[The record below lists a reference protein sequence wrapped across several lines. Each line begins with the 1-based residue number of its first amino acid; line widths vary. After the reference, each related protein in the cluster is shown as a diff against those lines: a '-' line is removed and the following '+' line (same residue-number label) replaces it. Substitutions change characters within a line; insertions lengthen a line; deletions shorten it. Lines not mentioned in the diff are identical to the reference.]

1 MINASRKSD
10 VEKPTE
16 NVKVPFDEYNELSS
30 ISTKVDIIVDLMC
43 HGTLMADDVL
53 RILKVDTSFS
63 KETTFEKDIVVSV
76 CIYNNLLDLKVR
88 VDVLLDML
96 ENNNYVSTDEILRTL
111 GTELAIEEAD
121 KREKKMGEVR
131 NARFDDKQ

>member
-1 MINASRKSD
+1 MIDASRSVD
-10 VEKPTE
+10 KPTE
-16 NVKVPFDEYNELSS
+16 NVRVPFNIYNELIC

-53 RILKVDTSFS
+53 RILKVDTNFP
-63 KETTFEKDIVVSV
+63 KETTFERDIVVSV

-121 KREKKMGEVR
+121 RWEKEKNE
-131 NARFDDKQ
+131 RFNNK

>member
-1 MINASRKSD
+1 MIDASRS

-53 RILKVDTSFS
+53 RILKVETSFP
-63 KETTFEKDIVVSV
+63 KETTFEKDMVISV

-96 ENNNYVSTDEILRTL
+96 ENNNYLATDKILRTL

-121 KREKKMGEVR
+121 RQEKEI
-131 NARFDDKQ
+131 NERFNNK

>member
-1 MINASRKSD
+1 MIDASRS

-16 NVKVPFDEYNELSS
+16 NVKVPFDEYNKLSS

-43 HGTLMADDVL
+43 HGTLMSDDVL
-53 RILKVDTSFS
+53 RILKVDTSFP
-63 KETTFEKDIVVSV
+63 KGKTFERDMVVSM

-88 VDVLLDML
+88 ADVLLDML
-96 ENNNYVSTDEILRTL
+96 EKKDYVSTDKILRTL

-121 KREKKMGEVR
+121 RQEKEI
-131 NARFDDKQ
+131 NERFNNK

>member
-1 MINASRKSD
+1 MIDASRS

-16 NVKVPFDEYNELSS
+16 NVKVPFDEYNKLSS

-53 RILKVDTSFS
+53 SILKVDTTFP
-63 KETTFEKDIVVSV
+63 KEIERDTVVSM

-96 ENNNYVSTDEILRTL
+96 EKKDYVSTDKILRTL

-121 KREKKMGEVR
+121 RQEKEL
-131 NARFDDKQ
+131 NERFNNKQ

>member
-1 MINASRKSD
+1 MINASRSM
-10 VEKPTE
+10 EKPTE
-16 NVKVPFDEYNELSS
+16 NVRVPFDEYNKLSS

-53 RILKVDTSFS
+53 RILKVDTSLQ

-96 ENNNYVSTDEILRTL
+96 EKKDYVSTDKILRTL

-121 KREKKMGEVR
+121 RQEKEI
-131 NARFDDKQ
+131 NERFNNK

>member
-1 MINASRKSD
+1 MIDASRS

-16 NVKVPFDEYNELSS
+16 NVGVSFNTYNDLIC
-30 ISTKVDIIVDLMC
+30 ISTKVDVVVDLMC
-43 HGTLMADDVL
+43 HGTLMAQEVL
-53 RILKVDTSFS
+53 KILSVDTSLP
-63 KETTFEKDIVVSV
+63 KETTFESYITIPVYF
-76 CIYNNLLDLKVR
+76 YNNLVELKTR

-121 KREKKMGEVR
+121 RWEKEKNE
-131 NARFDDKQ
+131 RFNNK

>member
-1 MINASRKSD
+1 MIDASRSVD
-10 VEKPTE
+10 KPTE
-16 NVKVPFDEYNELSS
+16 NVRVPFDEYNELSS

-43 HGTLMADDVL
+43 HGTLMAEDVL
-53 RILKVDTSFS
+53 RILKVDTNFP
-63 KETTFEKDIVVSV
+63 KGKTFERDIVVSV

-96 ENNNYVSTDEILRTL
+96 EKKDYVSTDEILRTL

-121 KREKKMGEVR
+121 RWEKEKNE
-131 NARFDDKQ
+131 RFNNK

>member
-1 MINASRKSD
+1 MIDASRSVD
-10 VEKPTE
+10 KPTE
-16 NVKVPFDEYNELSS
+16 NVRVPFNIYNELIC

-53 RILKVDTSFS
+53 RILRVDTSFP

-121 KREKKMGEVR
+121 RWEKEKNE
-131 NARFDDKQ
+131 RFNNK

>member
-1 MINASRKSD
+1 MIDASRS

-16 NVKVPFDEYNELSS
+16 NVRVPFNIYNELIC

-53 RILKVDTSFS
+53 RILKVETSFP

-76 CIYNNLLDLKVR
+76 CIYKNLLELKVR

-121 KREKKMGEVR
+121 RWEKEKNERVD
-131 NARFDDKQ
+131 NK

>member
-1 MINASRKSD
+1 MIDASRS

-16 NVKVPFDEYNELSS
+16 NVRVPFDEYNKLSS

-43 HGTLMADDVL
+43 HGTLMAEDVL
-53 RILKVDTSFS
+53 RILKVDTNFP
-63 KETTFEKDIVVSV
+63 KETTFERDIVVSV
-76 CIYNNLLDLKVR
+76 CIYNNLVDLKVR

-96 ENNNYVSTDEILRTL
+96 EKKDYVSTDKILRTL

-121 KREKKMGEVR
+121 RQEKEI
-131 NARFDDKQ
+131 NERFNNK

>member
-1 MINASRKSD
+1 MIDASRSVD
-10 VEKPTE
+10 KPTE
-16 NVKVPFDEYNELSS
+16 NVRVPFNIYNELIC

-53 RILKVDTSFS
+53 RILKVDTNFP

-121 KREKKMGEVR
+121 RWEKEKNE
-131 NARFDDKQ
+131 RFNNK

>member
-1 MINASRKSD
+1 MIDASRKSD
-10 VEKPTE
+10 GEKPTE

-53 RILKVDTSFS
+53 RILKVDTNFP
-63 KETTFEKDIVVSV
+63 KGKTFERDIVVSV

-96 ENNNYVSTDEILRTL
+96 ENNDYVSTDEILRTL

-121 KREKKMGEVR
+121 RWEKKKNE
-131 NARFDDKQ
+131 RFNNK

>member
-1 MINASRKSD
+1 MIDASRSVD
-10 VEKPTE
+10 KPTE
-16 NVKVPFDEYNELSS
+16 NVRVPFDEYNELSS

-53 RILKVDTSFS
+53 RILKVDTSFP
-63 KETTFEKDIVVSV
+63 KGKTFEKDIVVSV
-76 CIYNNLLDLKVR
+76 CIYNILLDLKVR

-96 ENNNYVSTDEILRTL
+96 GKKDYVSTDKILRTL

-121 KREKKMGEVR
+121 RQEKEI
-131 NARFDDKQ
+131 NERFNNK

>member
-1 MINASRKSD
+1 MIDASRS

-16 NVKVPFDEYNELSS
+16 NVRVPFNIYNELIC

-53 RILKVDTSFS
+53 RILKVETSFP

-76 CIYNNLLDLKVR
+76 CIYKNLLELKVR

-121 KREKKMGEVR
+121 RWEKEKNEMVD
-131 NARFDDKQ
+131 NK

>member
-1 MINASRKSD
+1 MIDASRS

-16 NVKVPFDEYNELSS
+16 NVPVPFDEYNKLSS

-43 HGTLMADDVL
+43 HGTLMAEDVL
-53 RILKVDTSFS
+53 RILKVDTSFP
-63 KETTFEKDIVVSV
+63 KETTFERDMVVSV
-76 CIYNNLLDLKVR
+76 CIYDNLLDLKVR

-96 ENNNYVSTDEILRTL
+96 EKEDYVSTDKILRTL

-121 KREKKMGEVR
+121 RQEKEL
-131 NARFDDKQ
+131 NERFNNK

>member
-1 MINASRKSD
+1 MIDASRS

-16 NVKVPFDEYNELSS
+16 NVPVPFDEYNKLSS

-43 HGTLMADDVL
+43 HGTLMAEDVL
-53 RILKVDTSFS
+53 RILKVDTNFP

-96 ENNNYVSTDEILRTL
+96 EKKDYVSTDRILRTL

-121 KREKKMGEVR
+121 RQEKEL
-131 NARFDDKQ
+131 NERFNNK

>member
-1 MINASRKSD
+1 MIDASRS

-16 NVKVPFDEYNELSS
+16 NVPVPFDEYNKLSS

-43 HGTLMADDVL
+43 HGTLMAEDVL
-53 RILKVDTSFS
+53 RILKVDTNFP
-63 KETTFEKDIVVSV
+63 KETTFEKDIVVSM

-88 VDVLLDML
+88 VNVLLDML
-96 ENNNYVSTDEILRTL
+96 EKKDYVSTDRILRTL

-121 KREKKMGEVR
+121 RQEKEI
-131 NARFDDKQ
+131 NERFNNKQ

>member
-1 MINASRKSD
+1 MINASRST
-10 VEKPTE
+10 EKPTE
-16 NVKVPFDEYNELSS
+16 NIGVSFNAYNELICIS
-30 ISTKVDIIVDLMC
+30 IKVDVVVDLMC
-43 HGTLMADDVL
+43 HGTLMAEEVL
-53 RILKVDTSFS
+53 KILSVDTSLP
-63 KETTFEKDIVVSV
+63 KETTFERDIVVSV

-121 KREKKMGEVR
+121 RWEKKKNE
-131 NARFDDKQ
+131 RFNNK

>member
-1 MINASRKSD
+1 MIDASRS

-16 NVKVPFDEYNELSS
+16 VIGISFNVYNELIC
-30 ISTKVDIIVDLMC
+30 ISTKVDVVVDLMC

-53 RILKVDTSFS
+53 RILKVDTNFP

-96 ENNNYVSTDEILRTL
+96 EKKDYVSTDRILRTL

-121 KREKKMGEVR
+121 RQEKEL
-131 NARFDDKQ
+131 NERFNNK

>member
-1 MINASRKSD
+1 MIDASRS

-16 NVKVPFDEYNELSS
+16 NVPVPFDEYNKLSS

-53 RILKVDTSFS
+53 RILKVDTNFP

-96 ENNNYVSTDEILRTL
+96 EKKDYVSTDKILRTL

-121 KREKKMGEVR
+121 RQEKEL
-131 NARFDDKQ
+131 NERFNNK

>member
-1 MINASRKSD
+1 MIDASRNT
-10 VEKPTE
+10 EKPTE
-16 NVKVPFDEYNELSS
+16 NVGVSFNTYNDLIC

-53 RILKVDTSFS
+53 RILKVETSFP

-121 KREKKMGEVR
+121 RWEKEKNER
-131 NARFDDKQ
+131 LNNK

>member
-1 MINASRKSD
+1 MIDASRNT
-10 VEKPTE
+10 EKPTE
-16 NVKVPFDEYNELSS
+16 NVRVPFDDYNELIC

-53 RILKVDTSFS
+53 RILKVDTNFP
-63 KETTFEKDIVVSV
+63 KGKTFERDIVVSV

-121 KREKKMGEVR
+121 RREKEKNER
-131 NARFDDKQ
+131 LNNK